1 MPEIETPKVVE
12 LSKPSKLDRIK
23 SAVITTGIF
32 VIPTVVSGG
41 LLYVSVKMTKMQF
54 DTAKLNLETARLTK
68 NV

>member
-23 SAVITTGIF
+23 SAAITTGIF

-41 LLYVSVKMTKMQF
+41 LLYVSVKMTKMQL